1 MINSPNLSI
10 VIIISSS
17 DMVLAGIAEILKG
30 SLANEVISL
39 HRGDEIIDYPKME
52 GNILVIATT
61 DEIEKS
67 GAFIRQI
74 LFSAGHL
81 QFLTLHLD
89 TKSDYSNQTINL
101 GDTSALVCYKVNE
114 ILTSFLSVSARDT
127 DTELTRREIEVL
139 QLLTKGYSNKEIA
152 DQLFVSTHTV
162 ISHRKNISE
171 KTGIKSAS
179 GLTMYAILK
188 KIIDVGDINQDDL
201 I

>member
-1 MINSPNLSI
+1 MSNPLKSI
-10 VIIISSS
+10 VLINPS
-17 DMVLAGIAEILKG
+17 DILLTGLAEILKN
-30 SLANEVISL
+30 SLAGEIIQL
-39 HRGDEIIDYPKME
+39 HRGDEIIDYPE
-52 GNILVIATT
+52 LTGHFLVIATP
-61 DEIEKS
+61 EELEKS
-67 GAFIRQI
+67 GLLIRQI
-74 LFSAGHL
+74 LPVTGNL
-81 QFLTLHLD
+81 QFMALHSDLNLTP
-89 TKSDYSNQTINL
+89 SAPVINL
-101 GDTSALVCYKVNE
+101 HDSASLICYKVNE
-114 ILTSFLSVSARDT
+114 LLHLLDTNQGKET

-188 KIIDVGDINQDDL
+188 KIIDVSEINPDEL

>member
-1 MINSPNLSI
+1 MSNSPNKSI
-10 VIIISSS
+10 VLISPS
-17 DMVLAGIAEILKG
+17 DVVLKGLAEILKS
-30 SLANEVISL
+30 SLAGEIIQL
-39 HRGDEIIDYPKME
+39 HRGDEIIDYPE
-52 GNILVIATT
+52 LSGHFLVIANS
-61 DEIEKS
+61 EELEKS
-67 GAFIRQI
+67 KLLIRHI
-74 LFSAGHL
+74 LPADGSV
-81 QFLTLHLD
+81 QFLPLNLD
-89 TKSDYSNQTINL
+89 TIPSPTNPSLNIYDSHTLI
-101 GDTSALVCYKVNE
+101 CYKVNE
-114 ILTSFLSVSARDT
+114 ILNSFIVSQSKEA

-188 KIIDVGDINQDDL
+188 KIIDVGDINQDEL

>member
-1 MINSPNLSI
+1 MNSNLNKSI
-10 VIIISSS
+10 VLISPL
-17 DMVLAGIAEILKG
+17 DVVLTGLFEILKG
-30 SLANEVISL
+30 SVAGEIIQLR
-39 HRGDEIIDYPKME
+39 RGDEIIDYPE
-52 GNILVIATT
+52 LTGNFLVIAVP
-61 DEIEKS
+61 EELEKS
-67 GAFIRQI
+67 TTLIRHI
-74 LFSAGHL
+74 LPVTGSV
-81 QFLTLHLD
+81 QFMALNLD
-89 TKSDYSNQTINL
+89 LN
-101 GDTSALVCYKVNE
+101 SALSTPSISINDSAALICYKVNE
-114 ILTSFLSVSARDT
+114 ILNSFSTNPGKET

-188 KIIDVGDINQDDL
+188 NIIDVTDINPDEL

>member
-1 MINSPNLSI
+1 LLIRHILPAEGNVQFLPLNLDPNLQVASP
-10 VIIISSS
+10 
-17 DMVLAGIAEILKG
+17 
-30 SLANEVISL
+30 SL
-39 HRGDEIIDYPKME
+39 
-52 GNILVIATT
+52 NIY
-61 DEIEKS
+61 DS
-67 GAFIRQI
+67 
-74 LFSAGHL
+74 H
-81 QFLTLHLD
+81 TL
-89 TKSDYSNQTINL
+89 I
-101 GDTSALVCYKVNE
+101 CYKVNE
-114 ILTSFLSVSARDT
+114 ILNSFGVSQNKEA

-188 KIIDVGDINQDDL
+188 KIIDVSEIDTADL

>member
-1 MINSPNLSI
+1 MINSQNRTI
-10 VIIISSS
+10 VIVISSS
-17 DMVLAGIAEILKG
+17 DIVLTGLAEILKG
-30 SLANEVISL
+30 CLASEVIAL
-39 HRGDEIIDYPKME
+39 HRGDEMIDYPKME
-52 GNILVIATT
+52 GNILVISTSE
-61 DEIEKS
+61 DYEKS
-67 GAFIRQI
+67 GSFIRQI
-74 LFSAGHL
+74 LFSAIHL
-81 QFLTLHLD
+81 QFLTLHLN
-89 TKSDYSNQTINL
+89 TTSDYSNQSINL
-101 GDTSALVCYKVNE
+101 SDTSALICYKVNE
-114 ILTSFLSVSARDT
+114 ILNSFLSVSSKDT

-188 KIIDVGDINQDDL
+188 KIIDVGDINQDEL

>member
-1 MINSPNLSI
+1 MSNPLNKSI
-10 VIIISSS
+10 VLISLS
-17 DMVLAGIAEILKG
+17 DILLTGLAEILRN
-30 SLANEVISL
+30 SLAGEIIQL
-39 HRGDEIIDYPKME
+39 HRGDEIIDYPE
-52 GNILVIATT
+52 LTGHFLIITT
-61 DEIEKS
+61 QEELEKS
-67 GAFIRQI
+67 SLLIRQI
-74 LFSAGHL
+74 LPVTGSIQFMTLYSEQNSA
-81 QFLTLHLD
+81 
-89 TKSDYSNQTINL
+89 S
-101 GDTSALVCYKVNE
+101 SAPSISMQDSASLICYKVNE
-114 ILTSFLSVSARDT
+114 VLNSLETNPSKET

-188 KIIDVGDINQDDL
+188 KIIDVTDINPDEL